1 MTSGFVHSI
10 KVPRLYKSAAKI
22 VQEVRENGGSLKS
35 LIYGQKHPNVSA
47 IYSLCLN
54 TLQREE
60 QLDHLIKKTNIL
72 VNEPRLQPW
81 LAKVLITELLWGKK
95 ALKTECKPAQTIL
108 AYEQKFR
115 EELRNSNIDALRKPH
130 KTVKK
135 ARYVRINTLLVSL
148 EKGISYFQEEGWSF
162 MPKRQSYVEHLN
174 VIKNLKK
181 PNFIQ
186 DFHISELL
194 IFPPGTTFY
203 DHPGY
208 QSGEI
213 LLQDKASCLPSQLLN
228 PEPGSTVLDLC
239 AAPGMKSS
247 HLAAIMRNKG
257 KIYAVEIDERR
268 YKTLCEQVRITN
280 ATCVETVNKDAL
292 ILNPNEYRNVE
303 YILVDPTCS
312 GSGMLDRR
320 IVHGNEKCDPQR
332 LKQLQAFQVFILR
345 HALLN
350 FPNVK
355 RIVYSTCS
363 IRPEENEQ
371 VIDEILENVQDAYKL
386 SSMKDL
392 LNENWLNFSSK
403 KYNCSDKCLYAN
415 SDIDLCNGF
424 FVAVFERNF
433 DVPLPE
439 YKRKGNVALNN
450 REVEEV
456 EALHLEKA
464 DTTRKRKKRGK
475 RKNANQGL
483 SKDEEKS
490 DSISILNASSDSAKI
505 AQEINNDN
513 DNDLHQNDGDES
525 CQNDDDESCQNDND
539 ESCQNDDDE
548 HSENDN
554 EVVIKKKKRKIERK
568 IMKLPR
574 KGLRLSL
581 HKEVTLQKKK
591 RKTL

>member
-22 VQEVRENGGSLKS
+22 VQEVREKGGSLKS

-81 LAKVLITELLWGKK
+81 LAKILITELLWGKK

-115 EELRNSNIDALRKPH
+115 EELSNISDIDAVQKPH

-162 MPKRQSYVEHLN
+162 MPKCPSYVEHLN

-194 IFPPGTTFY
+194 IFPPDTTFH

-208 QSGEI
+208 QNGEI

-228 PEPGSTVLDLC
+228 PAPGSTVLDLC

-247 HLAAIMRNKG
+247 HLAAIMGNKG

-268 YKTLCEQVRITN
+268 YKTLCEQIRITN
-280 ATCVETVNKDAL
+280 ATSVETVNKDAL
-292 ILNPNEYRNVE
+292 ILNPNEYPNVE

-312 GSGMLDRR
+312 GSGMLDRQ

-363 IRPEENEQ
+363 IYPEENEQ

-386 SSMKDL
+386 SPVKDL
-392 LNENWLNFSSK
+392 LNQNWLNFSSK

-415 SDIDLCNGF
+415 SVIDLCNGF

-456 EALHLEKA
+456 EEVEVLHLEKA
-464 DTTRKRKKRGK
+464 NTTRKRKKRGK
-475 RKNANQGL
+475 RKSANQGP

-505 AQEINNDN
+505 VQEINIDN
-513 DNDLHQNDGDES
+513 GNDLSQNDGDET
-525 CQNDDDESCQNDND
+525 
-539 ESCQNDDDE
+539 CQNDDDE

>member
-22 VQEVRENGGSLKS
+22 VQEVREKGGSLKS

-81 LAKVLITELLWGKK
+81 LAKILITELLWGKK
-95 ALKTECKPAQTIL
+95 ALKTECKPVQTIL

-115 EELRNSNIDALRKPH
+115 EELSNISDIDALQKPH

-162 MPKRQSYVEHLN
+162 MPKCQSYVEHLN
-174 VIKNLKK
+174 VIQNLKK

-186 DFHISELL
+186 DYHISELL
-194 IFPPGTTFY
+194 IFPPDTTFH

-208 QSGEI
+208 QNGEI
-213 LLQDKASCLPSQLLN
+213 LLQDKASCLPPQLLN

-247 HLAAIMRNKG
+247 HLAAIMGNKG
-257 KIYAVEIDERR
+257 KIYAVEIDEQR
-268 YKTLCEQVRITN
+268 YETLCEQVRITN

-292 ILNPNEYRNVE
+292 ILNPNEYPNVE

-312 GSGMLDRR
+312 GSGMLDRQ
-320 IVHGNEKCDPQR
+320 IVHGNEKCNPQR

-363 IRPEENEQ
+363 IYPEENEQ

-386 SSMKDL
+386 SPVKDL
-392 LNENWLNFSSK
+392 LNQNWLNFSSK

-439 YKRKGNVALNN
+439 YKRKGNVASNN

-456 EALHLEKA
+456 EEVEVLHLEKA
-464 DTTRKRKKRGK
+464 NTTRKRKKRGK
-475 RKNANQGL
+475 RKSANQEP
-483 SKDEEKS
+483 SKDEENS
-490 DSISILNASSDSAKI
+490 DSMSILNASSDSAKI
-505 AQEINNDN
+505 IQEINNDN
-513 DNDLHQNDGDES
+513 DNDLSQNDGDK
-525 CQNDDDESCQNDND
+525 
-539 ESCQNDDDE
+539 SCQNDDDE

-554 EVVIKKKKRKIERK
+554 EVVIEKKKRKIERK
-568 IMKLPR
+568 
-574 KGLRLSL
+574 
-581 HKEVTLQKKK
+581 K
-591 RKTL
+591 REAL

>member
-22 VQEVRENGGSLKS
+22 IQEVREKGGSLKS

-60 QLDHLIKKTNIL
+60 QLDYLIKKTNIL

-81 LAKVLITELLWGKK
+81 LAKILITELLWGKK

-115 EELRNSNIDALRKPH
+115 EELSNISDIDALQKPH

-135 ARYVRINTLLVSL
+135 ARYVRINTLLVPL

-162 MPKRQSYVEHLN
+162 MPKCPSYVEHLN

-194 IFPPGTTFY
+194 IFPPDTTFH

-208 QSGEI
+208 QNGEI
-213 LLQDKASCLPSQLLN
+213 LLQDKASCLPSKLLN
-228 PEPGSTVLDLC
+228 PKPGSTVLDLC

-247 HLAAIMRNKG
+247 HLAAIMGNKG

-268 YKTLCEQVRITN
+268 YETLCEQVRITN

-312 GSGMLDRR
+312 GSGMLDRQ

-363 IRPEENEQ
+363 IHPEENEQ

-386 SSMKDL
+386 SPVKDL

-456 EALHLEKA
+456 EEVEVLHLEKA
-464 DTTRKRKKRGK
+464 NTTRKRKKRGK
-475 RKNANQGL
+475 RKSANQGL

-505 AQEINNDN
+505 VQEINNDN
-513 DNDLHQNDGDES
+513 DNNLHQNDG
-525 CQNDDDESCQNDND
+525 
-539 ESCQNDDDE
+539 DE

-554 EVVIKKKKRKIERK
+554 EVVIEKKKRKIERK

-574 KGLRLSL
+574 KDLRLSL

>member
-22 VQEVRENGGSLKS
+22 VQEVREKGGSLKS
-35 LIYGQKHPNVSA
+35 LIYRQKHPNVSA

-81 LAKVLITELLWGKK
+81 LAKILITELLWGKK

-115 EELRNSNIDALRKPH
+115 EELSNISDIDAVQKPH

-162 MPKRQSYVEHLN
+162 MPKCPSYVEHLN

-194 IFPPGTTFY
+194 IFPPDTTFHN
-203 DHPGY
+203 HPGY
-208 QSGEI
+208 QNGEI
-213 LLQDKASCLPSQLLN
+213 LLQDKASCLPSHLLN

-247 HLAAIMRNKG
+247 HLAAIMGNKG

-280 ATCVETVNKDAL
+280 ATSVETVNKDAL
-292 ILNPNEYRNVE
+292 ILNPNEYPNVE

-312 GSGMLDRR
+312 GSGMLDRQ

-363 IRPEENEQ
+363 IYPEENEQ

-386 SSMKDL
+386 SPVKDL
-392 LNENWLNFSSK
+392 LNQNWLNFSSK

-415 SDIDLCNGF
+415 SVIDLCNGF

-456 EALHLEKA
+456 EEVEALHLEKA
-464 DTTRKRKKRGK
+464 NTTRKRKKRGK
-475 RKNANQGL
+475 RKSANQGP

-490 DSISILNASSDSAKI
+490 DSISILNVSSDSAKI
-505 AQEINNDN
+505 VQEINIDN
-513 DNDLHQNDGDES
+513 DNDSSQNDG
-525 CQNDDDESCQNDND
+525 D

-554 EVVIKKKKRKIERK
+554 EVAIKKKKRKIERK
-568 IMKLPR
+568 IMQLPR

>member
-22 VQEVRENGGSLKS
+22 VQEVREKGGSLKS
-35 LIYGQKHPNVSA
+35 LIYRQKHPNVSA

-81 LAKVLITELLWGKK
+81 LAKILITELLWGKK

-115 EELRNSNIDALRKPH
+115 EELSNISDIDAVQKPH

-162 MPKRQSYVEHLN
+162 MPKCPSYVEHLN

-194 IFPPGTTFY
+194 IFPPDTTFH

-208 QSGEI
+208 QNGEI
-213 LLQDKASCLPSQLLN
+213 LLQDKASCLPSHLLN

-247 HLAAIMRNKG
+247 HLAAIMGNKG

-280 ATCVETVNKDAL
+280 ATSVETVNKDAL
-292 ILNPNEYRNVE
+292 ILNPNEYPNVE

-312 GSGMLDRR
+312 GSGMLDRQ

-363 IRPEENEQ
+363 IYPEENEQ

-386 SSMKDL
+386 SPVKDL
-392 LNENWLNFSSK
+392 LNQNWLNFSSK

-415 SDIDLCNGF
+415 SVIDLCNGF

-456 EALHLEKA
+456 KEVEALHLEKA
-464 DTTRKRKKRGK
+464 NTTRKRKKRGK
-475 RKNANQGL
+475 RKSANQGP

-490 DSISILNASSDSAKI
+490 DSISILNVSSDSAKI
-505 AQEINNDN
+505 VQEINIDN
-513 DNDLHQNDGDES
+513 DNDSSQNDG
-525 CQNDDDESCQNDND
+525 D

-554 EVVIKKKKRKIERK
+554 EVAIKKKKRKIERK
-568 IMKLPR
+568 IMQLPR

>member
-22 VQEVRENGGSLKS
+22 VQEVREKGGSLKS
-35 LIYGQKHPNVSA
+35 LIYRQKHPNVSA

-60 QLDHLIKKTNIL
+60 QLDHLIKKTHIL

-81 LAKVLITELLWGKK
+81 LAKILITELLWGKK

-115 EELRNSNIDALRKPH
+115 EELSNISDIDAVQKPH

-162 MPKRQSYVEHLN
+162 MPKCPSYIEHLN

-194 IFPPGTTFY
+194 IFPPDTTFH

-208 QSGEI
+208 QNGEI
-213 LLQDKASCLPSQLLN
+213 LLQDKASCLPSHLLN

-247 HLAAIMRNKG
+247 HLAAIMGNKG

-280 ATCVETVNKDAL
+280 ATSVETVNKDAL
-292 ILNPNEYRNVE
+292 ILNPNEYPNVE

-312 GSGMLDRR
+312 GSGMLDRQ

-363 IRPEENEQ
+363 IYPEENEQ

-386 SSMKDL
+386 SPVKDL
-392 LNENWLNFSSK
+392 LNQNWLNFSSK

-415 SDIDLCNGF
+415 SVIDLCNGF

-456 EALHLEKA
+456 EEVEALHLEKA
-464 DTTRKRKKRGK
+464 NTTRKRKKRGK
-475 RKNANQGL
+475 RKSANQGP

-490 DSISILNASSDSAKI
+490 DSISILNVSSDSAKI
-505 AQEINNDN
+505 VQEINIDN
-513 DNDLHQNDGDES
+513 DNDSSQNDG
-525 CQNDDDESCQNDND
+525 N

-548 HSENDN
+548 HSEKDN
-554 EVVIKKKKRKIERK
+554 EVAIKKKKRKIERK
-568 IMKLPR
+568 IMQLPR